1 MEFPGGRVPF
11 TSALQFIGGAFDT
24 SRSKIPCYRTLDGT
38 GQHIEDAAVPHELSQ
53 EQATQLYTA
62 MAKLQVMDTICYD
75 AQRQVRACVCVL
87 ACLVVCVHARC
98 TAQWML
104 EGLELPPWGCLL
116 HVNTNLLVPRACLP
130 GPTPTHTTCQPA
142 STAHHSPAAHTHPL
156 TEAHAVHST
165 WLGVWLGFCRGA
177 SHST

>member
-24 SRSKIPCYRTLDGT
+24 SGSKIPCYRTLDGT

-75 AQRQVRACVCVL
+75 AQRQVGVGVLVSVCWLAWWCACARACVHDTQLSGAVRTPS
-87 ACLVVCVHARC
+87 V
-98 TAQWML
+98 
-104 EGLELPPWGCLL
+104 GL
-116 HVNTNLLVPRACLP
+116 HVHTDLNTPGLP
-130 GPTPTHTTCQPA
+130 AQPQPHTLPA
-142 STAHHSPAAHTHPL
+142 SQNPAAP
-156 TEAHAVHST
+156 
-165 WLGVWLGFCRGA
+165 
-177 SHST
+177 